1 MTVASPLLQRFID
14 MVRNNETV
22 ETIYQKF
29 ANLDHNKDGE
39 LNIDGFK
46 AAMLDRGI
54 DFKPDEAQEIFGLV
68 QINNMFHYANFITK
82 HNPGFKHYHRS
93 NTVGMLIRQDTP
105 LSHSSRQ
112 NLIHNTSTGNL
123 PLNDSIMES
132 H

>member
-54 DFKPDEAQEIFGLV
+54 DFKPDEAQEIRNEFGVHFDLEILGV
-68 QINNMFHYANFITK
+68 FEYRVVACAC
-82 HNPGFKHYHRS
+82 G
-93 NTVGMLIRQDTP
+93 
-105 LSHSSRQ
+105 
-112 NLIHNTSTGNL
+112 
-123 PLNDSIMES
+123 
-132 H
+132 